1 MPTAETEMAG
11 DSKCRHLKLRW
22 LVNFNL
28 AMPTAEADVAG
39 ERRPLK
45 LGRLAPDSAFTCIH
59 WTAVRQVLGHC

>member
-11 DSKCRHLKLRW
+11 DSKCRPLKLRR

-28 AMPTAEADVAG
+28 AMPTGGAEAEVAG

-45 LGRLAPDSAFTCIH
+45 LGRLAPDSAFTG
-59 WTAVRQVLGHC
+59 RQFAKG

>member
-11 DSKCRHLKLRW
+11 DSKCRPLKLRR

-28 AMPTAEADVAG
+28 AMPTAEAEVAG

-45 LGRLAPDSAFTCIH
+45 LGRLAPDAAFTG
-59 WTAVRQVLGHC
+59 RQFSTCKC